1 MNGVANLGSTLEES
15 RKEILKQKEELNQ
28 MKSNY
33 ASQTTY
39 TPSNSQ
45 PVKSE
50 KLAQMSGSSQNNKQP
65 PISASQLADDALSAP
80 FNINNYINDH
90 GLDQ

>member
-1 MNGVANLGSTLEES
+1 
-15 RKEILKQKEELNQ
+15 
-28 MKSNY
+28 
-33 ASQTTY
+33 
-39 TPSNSQ
+39 
-45 PVKSE
+45 
-50 KLAQMSGSSQNNKQP
+50 MSGSSQNNKQP